1 MVTAEQGPLLGLRV
15 LELSDGVAA
24 AFCGKL
30 LSDLGAEVLM
40 VEPPEGQTLRSAEP
54 RRHDGLSARFV
65 YLSTGKHSMVLAAT
79 DEGNGRLR
87 ELIGE
92 AQLFVTDAEPARV
105 EALASGVTDT
115 VVLCM
120 RPFGSTGPYAEH
132 KAHHLTLFHSSGEGS
147 TLPSGLGWELFPDR
161 APVQL
166 GSEIGYFDAGW
177 NAAVAG
183 LAACYGALPSGGG
196 EWVDVSLQESILS
209 LSRTRLNRFLN
220 EGVNVGREKSRYG
233 ITGQLRCSDGW
244 AAVIGIREE
253 QWDRLVALPEGA
265 EFRDAGFGTVE
276 ARAEDTPGL
285 GEILAAWC
293 SARPKAEVAR
303 VLSGIGAPAGIFAGP
318 ADLLASEQ
326 LSHRGFFHQVDDGL
340 GGSVTVPGAPYRL
353 SRTPVV
359 VGPSPELGSSRGF
372 APRPKPAT
380 QRTRGPGRMLEGVRV
395 LDFTWAAAGPYAT
408 LLLALLGADVVKV
421 ESTKRLDPARS
432 GFIAHYEGTEL
443 SPIFN
448 ELNLNKRS
456 VEVDLTRP
464 EGVSMVKQLV
474 GEVDIVVDN
483 FRPGVMARF
492 GLGPADLLDRHPHLI
507 VASSSANG
515 STGPE
520 AMGAGLAGIF
530 AASGG
535 LSEQTGYA
543 DGPPTQLTDP
553 ADYRVGAALAVGI
566 LAALFDRARTGK
578 GQHVDFS
585 SCEVFAAS
593 APDALLAHVIGVPW
607 QPRLANGHPTMAP
620 HDVYPCA
627 DGGWLA
633 IAVADDREKQA
644 LHRVLGRA
652 AEASDEAVRAWTAT
666 RTARDAAAALSAAG
680 VPASP
685 VMTFADLA
693 ADAHLAARGLF
704 VDVEHPVLGTQRVM
718 RAPWRFSDWQCVVH
732 RAGPLLGADTDE
744 VFSGLEGTPPVIAA
758 RSREVAG

>member
-1 MVTAEQGPLLGLRV
+1 METAEHGPLQGLRV

-24 AFCGKL
+24 GFCAKL

-40 VEPPEGQTLRSAEP
+40 VEPPGGQALRSAEP
-54 RRHDGLSARFV
+54 RRHDGLSARFL
-65 YLSTGKHSMVLAAT
+65 YLSTGKHSIVLGGT
-79 DEGNGRLR
+79 GENDDGRLR

-92 AQLFVTDAEPARV
+92 AHLFVTDAEPARV
-105 EALASGVTDT
+105 ESLASGATDT
-115 VVLCM
+115 VVLCL
-120 RPFGSTGPYAEH
+120 RPFGSTGPYAGH

-183 LAACYGALPSGGG
+183 LAACYGTLRSGGG
-196 EWVDVSLQESILS
+196 EWVDVSLQESMIS
-209 LSRTRLNRFLN
+209 LNRTRLNRFLN

-233 ITGQLRCSDGW
+233 ITGQMRCSDGW

-265 EFRDAGFGTVE
+265 EFRDAGFSTAE
-276 ARAEDTPGL
+276 ARAREVARL

-293 SARPKAEVAR
+293 AARPKAEVAR
-303 VLSGIGAPAGIFAGP
+303 VLSAIGAPAGIFADP

-326 LSHRGFFHQVDDGL
+326 LAHRGFFHRIGDGH
-340 GGSVTVPGAPYRL
+340 GDFVTVPGAPYRL

-372 APRPKPAT
+372 TPRTVEPAT
-380 QRTRGPGRMLEGVRV
+380 GMTGRGGRMLEGIRV

-421 ESTKRLDPARS
+421 ESTKRLDPART
-432 GFIAHYEGTEL
+432 GFIAHYEGTER

-456 VEVDLTRP
+456 VEVDLTQP
-464 EGVSMVKQLV
+464 EGASMVKLLA
-474 GEVDIVVDN
+474 GDVDIVVDN

-492 GLGPADLLDRHPHLI
+492 GLGPTDLLDRHPHLI

-543 DGPPTQLTDP
+543 DGPPTQLSDP
-553 ADYRVGAALAVGI
+553 MDYRVGTALAVGI
-566 LAALFDRARTGK
+566 LAALLDRARTGM

-607 QPRLANGHPTMAP
+607 QARLANGHPTMSP

-627 DGGWLA
+627 GGEWVA
-633 IAVADDREKQA
+633 IAADDQEKHA
-644 LHRVLGRA
+644 LHLVLEGA
-652 AEASDEAVRAWTAT
+652 AEGSDEAIRAWTAT
-666 RTARDAAAALSAAG
+666 RGAHAAAAALRAAG

-685 VMTFADLA
+685 VMSFAELA
-693 ADAHLAARGLF
+693 ADPHLAARALF
-704 VDVEHPVLGTQRVM
+704 VDVDHPVLGTQRVM
-718 RAPWRFSDWQCVVH
+718 RAPWRFSDWECPVH
-732 RAGPLLGADTDE
+732 RAGPFLGADTDKVFGGIRDVPPMGRGRSE
-744 VFSGLEGTPPVIAA
+744 V
-758 RSREVAG
+758 SR